1 MRRGFAARYLAA
13 FLLALAGSAPA
24 SATEVRA
31 ARIWESPEYTR
42 AVFDLG
48 GSVDYKLFVLSDPA
62 RIVIDLEDSTLA
74 RDYVVPAG
82 KGVVKALRSG
92 RPTPKDLRIV
102 LDVDGDARAKSF
114 LLPPAEGKGHRLVV
128 DLYGRESGTKR
139 IVKSV
144 ASAVPPD
151 ERDVIVAIDA
161 GHGGEDP
168 GALGATGKREKDI
181 TLACAK
187 ILADVIE
194 AEPGMKA
201 VLIRD
206 GDYFI
211 PLERRYEKAREARAD
226 LFISIHADAFH
237 KRSAAGSSVFM
248 LSQRGASSEAARWLA
263 DRENASDL
271 VGGVSL
277 DDKDGTLAAVL
288 LDLSQGATLAS
299 SGAVAMHVLQGISGL
314 GKVHKREV
322 QRANFVVLRSPDVP
336 SILVETAFISNPAE
350 EKRLSNPVEQ
360 RKLADAILSG
370 VREYFHAAPPP
381 GTWIA
386 MHPLPPR
393 QHIVAR
399 GESLSLIAQRHR
411 VTLAA
416 LRSENKLKTDTVRVG
431 DVLRIPTS
439 S

>member
-1 MRRGFAARYLAA
+1 MRLIVAGLVLAA
-13 FLLALAGSAPA
+13 GTGAA
-24 SATEVRA
+24 SAAEVRA
-31 ARIWESPEYTR
+31 ARIWDSPEYTR

-48 GSVDYKLFVLSDPA
+48 GPVEYKLFMLADPA
-62 RIVIDLEDSTLA
+62 RIVLDLKTSTLA

-92 RPTPKDLRIV
+92 RPTPNDLRIV
-102 LDVDGDARAKSF
+102 IDLAATARAKSF

-128 DLYGRESGTKR
+128 DLYGRAAEMR
-139 IVKSV
+139 QVVKSV
-144 ASAVPPD
+144 ASIVPPD

-168 GALGATGKREKDI
+168 GAIGATGKREKDI
-181 TLACAK
+181 TLATAK
-187 ILADVIE
+187 VLAEVIE
-194 AEPGMKA
+194 AEPGMTA

-206 GDYFI
+206 GDYFV
-211 PLERRYEKAREARAD
+211 PLKRRYEKAREARAD

-237 KRSAAGSSVFM
+237 KRSASGSSVFM

-314 GKVHKREV
+314 GKVHKRDV

-350 EKRLSNPVEQ
+350 EKRLTNPVEQ
-360 RKLADAILSG
+360 RKLAVAILSG
-370 VREYFHAAPPP
+370 VRDYFHAAPPP

-386 MHPLPPR
+386 MHPQPPR
-393 QHIVAR
+393 RHIVAR

-416 LRSENKLKTDTVRVG
+416 LRSANKLRSDTVRVG

>member
-1 MRRGFAARYLAA
+1 V
-13 FLLALAGSAPA
+13 
-24 SATEVRA
+24 VR
-31 ARIWESPEYTR
+31 
-42 AVFDLG
+42 
-48 GSVDYKLFVLSDPA
+48 
-62 RIVIDLEDSTLA
+62 
-74 RDYVVPAG
+74 
-82 KGVVKALRSG
+82 ALRSG
-92 RPTPKDLRIV
+92 RPAPNDLRIV
-102 LDVDGDARAKSF
+102 IDLAADARAKSF

-128 DLYGRESGTKR
+128 DLYGRTEETAHR
-139 IVKSV
+139 IVKS
-144 ASAVPPD
+144 ASSVVPAD

-168 GALGATGKREKDI
+168 GAIGATGKREKDI
-181 TLACAK
+181 TLATAK
-187 ILADVIE
+187 VLAEVIE
-194 AEPGMKA
+194 AEPGMTA

-206 GDYFI
+206 GDYFV
-211 PLERRYEKAREARAD
+211 PLKKRYEKAREARAD

-237 KRSAAGSSVFM
+237 KRSASGSSVFM

-299 SGAVAMHVLQGISGL
+299 SGAVAMHVLKGISGL
-314 GKVHKREV
+314 GKVHKRDV

-350 EKRLSNPVEQ
+350 EKRLSNPVER
-360 RKLADAILSG
+360 RKLAVAILAG
-370 VREYFHAAPPP
+370 VRDYFHAAPPP

-386 MHPLPPR
+386 MHRQPPR

-411 VTLAA
+411 VTLTA
-416 LRSENKLKTDTVRVG
+416 LRSANKLRSDTVRVG

>member
-1 MRRGFAARYLAA
+1 MRLIVAGLLLAA
-13 FLLALAGSAPA
+13 GTAAA
-24 SATEVRA
+24 SAAEVRA

-48 GSVDYKLFVLSDPA
+48 GPVEYKLFILDNPA
-62 RIVIDLEDSTLA
+62 RIVLDLKGSTLA
-74 RDYVVPAG
+74 RDYAVPGG

-92 RPTPKDLRIV
+92 RPVPNDLRIV
-102 LDVDGDARAKSF
+102 IDLAANARAKSF

-128 DLYGRESGTKR
+128 DLYGRAAEMR
-139 IVKSV
+139 QVVKSV
-144 ASAVPPD
+144 ASIVPPD

-168 GALGATGKREKDI
+168 GAIGATGKREKNI
-181 TLACAK
+181 TLATAK
-187 ILADVIE
+187 VLAEVIE
-194 AEPGMKA
+194 AEPGMTA

-206 GDYFI
+206 GDYFV
-211 PLERRYEKAREARAD
+211 PLKKRYEKAREARAD

-237 KRSAAGSSVFM
+237 KRSASGSSVFM

-299 SGAVAMHVLQGISGL
+299 SGAVAMHVLKGISGL
-314 GKVHKREV
+314 GKVHKRDV

-336 SILVETAFISNPAE
+336 SILVETAFITNPAE
-350 EKRLSNPVEQ
+350 ERRLTDPEH
-360 RKLADAILSG
+360 RGKLASAVVEGIKT
-370 VREYFHAAPPP
+370 YFTQTPPP
-381 GTWIA
+381 GTWFA
-386 MHPLPPR
+386 ANGAGRRGPSEHV
-393 QHIVAR
+393 VAR
-399 GESLSLIAQRHR
+399 GETLSGIAARHR
-411 VTLAA
+411 VSIGA
-416 LRSENKLKTDTVRVG
+416 LRDANRIAADGSVRVG
-431 DVLRIPTS
+431 DVLDIPPQG
-439 S
+439 

>member
-1 MRRGFAARYLAA
+1 MQRGLAKGLIAAA
-13 FLLALAGSAPA
+13 LALAAGIVPVSAA
-24 SATEVRA
+24 DVRA
-31 ARIWESPEYTR
+31 ARIWDSPEYTR
-42 AVFDLG
+42 AVFDLAG
-48 GSVDYKLFVLSDPA
+48 PVEYKLFTLDNPA
-62 RIVIDLEDSTLA
+62 RIVLDLKSSSLA
-74 RDYVVPAG
+74 GGYAMPTA
-82 KGVVKALRSG
+82 KGVVKSLRSG
-92 RPTPKDLRIV
+92 RPAPKDLRIV
-102 LDVDGDARAKSF
+102 IDLASAARPQSF

-128 DLYGRESGTKR
+128 DLYPKEASAPRV
-139 IVKSV
+139 VKS
-144 ASAVPPD
+144 ATSATPPD

-181 TLACAK
+181 TLATAK
-187 ILADVIE
+187 VLAEVIE
-194 AEPGMKA
+194 AEPGMTA

-211 PLERRYEKAREARAD
+211 QLEKRYEKAREARAD

-237 KRSAAGSSVFM
+237 KRSASGSSVFM
-248 LSQRGASSEAARWLA
+248 LSQRGASSQAARWLA

-299 SGAVAMHVLQGISGL
+299 SGAVAMHVLQGLTGL
-314 GKVHKREV
+314 GRVHKREV

-336 SILVETAFISNPAE
+336 SILIETAFISNPAE
-350 EKRLSNPVEQ
+350 EKRLSNAVEQ
-360 RKLADAILSG
+360 RKLADAILAG
-370 VREYFHAAPPP
+370 VRDYFHAAPPP

-386 MHPLPPR
+386 MHPQPPR
-393 QHIVAR
+393 QHIVVR
-399 GESLSLIAQRHR
+399 GESLSQIAMRHR
-411 VTLAA
+411 VTLSA
-416 LRSENKLKTDTVRVG
+416 LRSANKLQSDTVRVG